1 MQKKL
6 KITYYRDRCRGL
18 GMCAVIAPQS
28 FAMKRKKAVL
38 SKGKRKGSSDEYT
51 SIVSASPKEA
61 KKIVMSGLSCPV
73 NAIRVTDMKSKKE
86 LVRTRIVTH
95 GAKRIAAKK
104 VTRDD
109 FVMDRKGYF
118 LIRADHHRKLIEVG
132 LCKKKNIIDTI
143 VVGES
148 PVDVYFTL
156 SKKELISR
164 FEHAAYIGK
173 ETQKAYTALQLGI
186 EYVQDSPL
194 DFSKKAKK
202 DTKQD
207 K

>member
-38 SKGKRKGSSDEYT
+38 ADGKLRKGTEEYSS
-51 SIVSASPKEA
+51 VVLASSRETG
-61 KKIVMSGLSCPV
+61 KIVMSGVACPV
-73 NAIRVTDMKSKKE
+73 NAISVRDMRTGKE
-86 LVRTRIVTH
+86 LVRTKIVTH
-95 GAKRIAAKK
+95 GAKRVHARK
-104 VTRDD
+104 VGRKD
-109 FVMDRKGYF
+109 FVMDKKGYY
-118 LIRADHHRKLIEVG
+118 LIRIDRRHHLIEVG
-132 LCKKKNIIDTI
+132 LCRKKNTLDII

-148 PVDVYFTL
+148 PMEVYYEL
-156 SKKELISR
+156 VKRRLISR

-194 DFSKKAKK
+194 DFSKKIKK
-202 DTKQD
+202 SH
-207 K
+207 

>member
-6 KITYYRDRCRGL
+6 KITYYRNRCRGL

-28 FAMKRKKAVL
+28 FSMKRKKAAL
-38 SKGKRKGSSDEYT
+38 ANGKQKNGSDEYF
-51 SIVSASPKEA
+51 SIVSASPKKA
-61 KKIVMSGLSCPV
+61 KKIVVSGLSCPV
-73 NAIRVTDMKSKKE
+73 NAIRVTDMKTKKE

-95 GAKRIAAKK
+95 GAKRIHAKK
-104 VTRDD
+104 FTRKD

-118 LIRADHHRKLIEVG
+118 LIRADRKKNLIEVG
-132 LCKKKNIIDTI
+132 LCRKKNTIDTI
-143 VVGES
+143 VLGET
-148 PVDVYFTL
+148 PVDIYFTL
-156 SKKELISR
+156 VQKKLISR

-194 DFSKKAKK
+194 DFSKKVKNS
-202 DTKQD
+202 QH
-207 K
+207 